1 MGWTNLYQTLAS
13 RVEGVNPNSNCDRR
27 VLYDRWKKP
36 GDRTFFKNIALEE
49 NVSNLTTRFVQD
61 YNYFQIGSISLGYEM
76 RRELC
81 RKIGLTGLR
90 FNFNM
95 GDIARF
101 SSVKENGDCLI
112 RLPGN
117 LLFLCLLVCN
127 RV

>member
-1 MGWTNLYQTLAS
+1 MTVGKNRAT
-13 RVEGVNPNSNCDRR
+13 GP
-27 VLYDRWKKP
+27 
-36 GDRTFFKNIALEE
+36 FFKNIALEE

-101 SSVKENGDCLI
+101 SSVKEERGLSYPFA
-112 RLPGN
+112 RQFTFSLSAS
-117 LLFLCLLVCN
+117 L
-127 RV
+127 

>member
-1 MGWTNLYQTLAS
+1 MTVGKNRAT
-13 RVEGVNPNSNCDRR
+13 GP
-27 VLYDRWKKP
+27 
-36 GDRTFFKNIALEE
+36 FKNIALEE

-101 SSVKENGDCLI
+101 SSVKEERGLSYPFA
-112 RLPGN
+112 RQFTFSLSAS
-117 LLFLCLLVCN
+117 L
-127 RV
+127 